1 MDHIRIVYESGE
13 ARTEEKKS
21 KFIAVIQPVCSEEEA
36 AAFLA
41 QKKKQYWDASHNCWA
56 YILGERG
63 QVQRCS
69 DDGEPQGTAGRPI
82 LDVMQGEHLSDAMI
96 VVTRYFGGTL
106 LGTGGLVRAYS
117 HAAQEA
123 IGAGVILERING
135 VLLRIRTD
143 YNALGRIQYILGNAG
158 IPLLNTD
165 YTDIVEMTAALTVDQ
180 AQWLKK
186 EVTEATGGK
195 AFFSEEEPCL
205 FGVADDRIILL

>member
-143 YNALGRIQYILGNAG
+143 YNGLGRIQYILGNAG

-195 AFFSEEEPCL
+195 AFFSEEEPFL